1 MPGLSIHDVRALW
14 DMCTMCRPVG
24 DVVALDRS
32 SANVVTV
39 EDLLGACRTKKLQGI
54 LADRVCRVL
63 IRTEASM
70 SLAVY
75 FRFHEWTTARLSTC
89 RTTSLF
95 LSSLGYANAGSK
107 SPIDSRVVDLEPNA
121 TPFES
126 VALSRL
132 SGHHILIDGS
142 P

>member
-1 MPGLSIHDVRALW
+1 MPGLSIHDVRAPW
-14 DMCTMCRPVG
+14 AMCTMGRPAG
-24 DVVALDRS
+24 DIVALDKS
-32 SANVVTV
+32 SASVVTV

-54 LADRVCRVL
+54 LADRVCRAL
-63 IRTEASM
+63 IRTDASM

-75 FRFHEWTTARLSTC
+75 LRFQEWTTARLSTC

-95 LSSLGYANAGSK
+95 LSSWGYANAGSR
-107 SPIDSRVVDLEPNA
+107 SPIDSRVVDLEPKA

-126 VALSRL
+126 VALIRL